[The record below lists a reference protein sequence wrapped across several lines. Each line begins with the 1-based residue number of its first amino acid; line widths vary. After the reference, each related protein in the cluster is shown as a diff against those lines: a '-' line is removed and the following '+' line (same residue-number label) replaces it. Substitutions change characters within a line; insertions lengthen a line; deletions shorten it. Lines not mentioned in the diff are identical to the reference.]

1 MTTTPAPEGKWPKV
15 RNFLGS
21 KVFRF
26 GLAAVLLIVVAVL
39 LAREIHPS
47 QIKQALSEANMWWV
61 LAAALAAGLS
71 WAGAA
76 FPFMA
81 LAKIKIPFWD
91 ATLVQV
97 ASSFVGVA
105 APMGLGPVALHID
118 YLKKRK
124 ESTVSSI
131 AVVAFIQV
139 AQIVTSTLMLVVA
152 LLFDH
157 HFPHVNFPL
166 RKVLLI
172 ALAVVAVLSLL
183 LLVKKLRDFVI
194 GKIKDFWH
202 QIEPEIVNLKNN
214 PWDMVWANGGVF
226 IQTFSYSMALV
237 FCTYAVGD
245 PITVAMGIT
254 VFLVGNTL
262 GAAVP
267 VPGGM
272 GSTLAATVGALHLM
286 GMPTAEA
293 AIATVLF
300 RLVSFYLQVPIGA
313 VAFTYMQRKKLL

>member
-1 MTTTPAPEGKWPKV
+1 MSTTPAPNGKWAKL
-15 RNFLGS
+15 RKFMGS
-21 KVFRF
+21 KLFRF
-26 GLAAVLLIVVAVL
+26 GLAAVLLVVVGVL

-47 QIKQALSEANMWWV
+47 QIKQAISEANLWW
-61 LAAALAAGLS
+61 LFAAAASAALS

-81 LAKIKIPFWD
+81 LASIHIPFWD

-118 YLKKRK
+118 YLKKR
-124 ESTVSSI
+124 EVQTAAAI

-139 AQIVTSTLMLVVA
+139 AQILTSTLMLIVA
-152 LLFDH
+152 LIFDH
-157 HFPHVNFPL
+157 HFPHISFPL
-166 RKVLLI
+166 KKVLLI
-172 ALAVVAVLSLL
+172 ALAVVAALAFLL
-183 LLVKKLRDFVI
+183 LIKKLRDFLVT
-194 GKIKDFWH
+194 KIKAFWV
-202 QIEPEIVNLKNN
+202 QIGPELVHVKSH
-214 PWDMVWANGGVF
+214 PWDVVWANGGVF
-226 IQTFSYSMALV
+226 IQTFTYSMALV
-237 FCTYAVGD
+237 FCTYAVGH

-267 VPGGM
+267 VPGGV

-300 RLVSFYLQVPIGA
+300 RIVSFYLQVPVGA
-313 VAFTYMQRKKLL
+313 VAFTYMQRKNLL